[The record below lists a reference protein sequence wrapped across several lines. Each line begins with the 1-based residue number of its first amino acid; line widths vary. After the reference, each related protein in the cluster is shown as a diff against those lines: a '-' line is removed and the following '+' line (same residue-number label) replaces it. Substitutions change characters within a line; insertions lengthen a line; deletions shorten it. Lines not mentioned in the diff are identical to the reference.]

1 MEQKYIRQFTSLD
14 EFIKKLGNAFF
25 RWRSYIPLIILPILI
40 LRLNDL
46 KHTFPN
52 QCAEIIYQAFCFFI
66 SFSGEFVR
74 IITIGFVPSG
84 TSGRNTKAQRATALN
99 TTGMYS
105 ITRNP
110 LYLGNFLI
118 ILGISVFTRSWQIVL
133 INCILFLLFY
143 VPIILVEENFLLGK
157 FGEKYSE
164 YLSKVPCF
172 FPRFRLWSSAENSWS
187 WGMVMR
193 REYSSIFSTVLSFV
207 IIAHIRIYAIHSEIM
222 ASVLWL
228 VIGGVFLLMWLTVR
242 ILRLARKL

>member
-1 MEQKYIRQFTSLD
+1 MKQKNNKQFTSLD
-14 EFIKKLGNAFF
+14 EFLKKLGNAFF
-25 RWRSYIPLIILPILI
+25 RWRSYIPLILLPILI

-46 KHTFPN
+46 N
-52 QCAEIIYQAFCFFI
+52 QSFANQHLEIIYQAFCLLI

-118 ILGISVFTRSWQIVL
+118 ILGVSVFTRSWQIVL

-143 VPIILVEENFLLGK
+143 VPIILVEESFLLTN
-157 FGEKYSE
+157 FGDKYKE
-164 YLSKVPCF
+164 YLTKAPCF
-172 FPRFRLWSSAENSWS
+172 FPRFNLWNSAENDWS
-187 WGMVMR
+187 WGMVIR
-193 REYSSIFSTVLSFV
+193 REYSSIFSTTLSFV
-207 IIAHIRIYAIHSEIM
+207 IIAHIRIYAVHNDVM
-222 ASVLWL
+222 ASPTWL
-228 VIGGVFLLMWLTVR
+228 VIGGVFSLMWLTMR
-242 ILRLARKL
+242 ILRLLRKL